1 MNGKLS
7 YYLPPGVGGDKF
19 VLDSTTGQLS
29 TTASLDREA
38 QASYTLT
45 GTVWINK
52 KYNKEYCTK
61 KNVDV
66 FYLKEVILFVNL
78 FNVNFYTL

>member
-45 GTVWINK
+45 GTSK
-52 KYNKEYCTK
+52 KYYKECCTR
-61 KNVDV
+61 KNVEV
-66 FYLKEVILFVNL
+66 FYV
-78 FNVNFYTL
+78 T